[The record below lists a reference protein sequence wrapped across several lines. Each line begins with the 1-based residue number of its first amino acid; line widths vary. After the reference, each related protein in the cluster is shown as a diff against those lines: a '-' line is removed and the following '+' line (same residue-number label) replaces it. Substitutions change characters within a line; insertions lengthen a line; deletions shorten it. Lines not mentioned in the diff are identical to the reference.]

1 MRYIERVLG
10 INLTD
15 IKAKIL
21 TELEKDECVQMGGN
35 LTYKK
40 KEFSV
45 KIQDFVVTTVFKE

>member
-10 INLTD
+10 IN
-15 IKAKIL
+15 L